1 VSSIPAV
8 KAALVS
14 ILSAALPDTQVI
26 YGPSTAVT
34 TTSSRILTVG
44 RVTGRR
50 ESDSIGLATTREE
63 YTVELVAS
71 VDLASTSQQSAD
83 ELVLADYAAAEL
95 AIREYPAGPTLG
107 LEAAGVLQAVP
118 FGEFELSELADGD
131 GRHAA
136 VRFGVDVI
144 AQNT

>member
-14 ILSAALPDTQVI
+14 ILAAALPDTQVI
-26 YGPSTAVT
+26 YGPVD
-34 TTSSRILTVG
+34 RGDYHIQRGCLTVRG
-44 RVTGRR
+44 VTGRR

-107 LEAAGVLQAVP
+107 LRRRACCRPSRSASSSCPSSRTVTDGMR
-118 FGEFELSELADGD
+118 LSGSVSTL
-131 GRHAA
+131 
-136 VRFGVDVI
+136 
-144 AQNT
+144 